1 MTPLSEYFDYRQD
14 ANGQTYIA
22 AKIRGIAL
30 LRLPATNKGTAFT
43 IEERIELGVDG
54 LLPPR
59 VTDLNRQLDRL
70 YANYL
75 KQPSDLAKYQFLRAT
90 QERSEV
96 LFYALLERHLEEMV
110 PIVYTPT
117 IGQAVQQFSSMY
129 TTARGLTFSVENIDR
144 AGAILDNYPWHDIRM
159 MVVTDSSAI
168 LGIGDQGMGG
178 LAISIGKLALYTAG
192 GGLCPFQTLPVN
204 LDVGTNRD
212 DLLADPFYLG
222 VPQKR
227 LTGPAYFEI
236 VDKFVAAVQAKWPK
250 AIIQWED
257 FAKNVAFDVLER
269 YRDRIPCFNDDIQG
283 TGAVAL
289 AGLLSACRLKGEALT
304 DQTVVVAGAGA
315 GGIGVAAAIKSG
327 MIRAGLTPDAAQARI
342 FVIDAHGLVVK
353 GRTSDAYKSPLAQ
366 DPDIYRD
373 WGVAAGQ
380 VPSLQEVIAHAK
392 PSVLLGLSGVAGLFS
407 REIVTDLAGF
417 HAQPIIFPLSNPTDN
432 CEANPQDLLNWSEGR
447 AIVATGSPFPDASYG
462 GRQYP
467 VGQGNNAFIF
477 PGLGLAATLAECSR
491 ISDEMVQEAA
501 YALADYTAEHW
512 LDAGLIYPPVA
523 DLKKVC
529 QSVAKRVLAQAL
541 RDGSASR
548 TDLNDTDLAA
558 YIESASWRAEQL
570 PFKYEPA

>member
-1 MTPLSEYFDYRQD
+1 M
-14 ANGQTYIA
+14 
-22 AKIRGIAL
+22 
-30 LRLPATNKGTAFT
+30 
-43 IEERIELGVDG
+43 
-54 LLPPR
+54 
-59 VTDLNRQLDRL
+59 
-70 YANYL
+70 
-75 KQPSDLAKYQFLRAT
+75 
-90 QERSEV
+90 
-96 LFYALLERHLEEMV
+96 
-110 PIVYTPT
+110 
-117 IGQAVQQFSSMY
+117 
-129 TTARGLTFSVENIDR
+129 
-144 AGAILDNYPWHDIRM
+144 
-159 MVVTDSSAI
+159 
-168 LGIGDQGMGG
+168 
-178 LAISIGKLALYTAG
+178 
-192 GGLCPFQTLPVN
+192 
-204 LDVGTNRD
+204 
-212 DLLADPFYLG
+212 
-222 VPQKR
+222 
-227 LTGPAYFEI
+227 
-236 VDKFVAAVQAKWPK
+236 
-250 AIIQWED
+250 
-257 FAKNVAFDVLER
+257 
-269 YRDRIPCFNDDIQG
+269 
-283 TGAVAL
+283 AL

>member
-144 AGAILDNYPWHDIRM
+144 AGTILDNYPWHDIRM

-222 VPQKR
+222 VPQ
-227 LTGPAYFEI
+227 
-236 VDKFVAAVQAKWPK
+236 
-250 AIIQWED
+250 
-257 FAKNVAFDVLER
+257 
-269 YRDRIPCFNDDIQG
+269 
-283 TGAVAL
+283 
-289 AGLLSACRLKGEALT
+289 
-304 DQTVVVAGAGA
+304 
-315 GGIGVAAAIKSG
+315 
-327 MIRAGLTPDAAQARI
+327 
-342 FVIDAHGLVVK
+342 
-353 GRTSDAYKSPLAQ
+353 
-366 DPDIYRD
+366 
-373 WGVAAGQ
+373 
-380 VPSLQEVIAHAK
+380 
-392 PSVLLGLSGVAGLFS
+392 
-407 REIVTDLAGF
+407 
-417 HAQPIIFPLSNPTDN
+417 
-432 CEANPQDLLNWSEGR
+432 
-447 AIVATGSPFPDASYG
+447 
-462 GRQYP
+462 
-467 VGQGNNAFIF
+467 NA
-477 PGLGLAATLAECSR
+477 
-491 ISDEMVQEAA
+491 
-501 YALADYTAEHW
+501 
-512 LDAGLIYPPVA
+512 
-523 DLKKVC
+523 
-529 QSVAKRVLAQAL
+529 
-541 RDGSASR
+541 
-548 TDLNDTDLAA
+548 
-558 YIESASWRAEQL
+558 
-570 PFKYEPA
+570 

>member
-144 AGAILDNYPWHDIRM
+144 AGTILDNYPWHDIRM

-541 RDGSASR
+541 RDGSANR

>member
-144 AGAILDNYPWHDIRM
+144 AGTILDNYPWHDIRM

>member
-144 AGAILDNYPWHDIRM
+144 AGTILDNYPWHDIRM

-373 WGVAAGQ
+373 WGVTAGQ

-548 TDLNDTDLAA
+548 TDLNGTDLAA